1 MNDKRVTWS
10 IVSALLFVSASLLT
24 SPSHAQKSPGTDDG
38 ARALLAEFIK
48 PGADVKALSLKLR
61 PTKADYEAVF
71 EQPFATKLEAMYD
84 EPWKAGRLVIAG
96 KPGQTE
102 VLLRKVG
109 TAEIRKWSPE
119 ASDVLPGGYKRIA
132 SDVKPGQTMYTFKF
146 VKPGEKL
153 GMAYDGL
160 VYVNGQWRIF
170 PKAWRAKEEEK

>member
-1 MNDKRVTWS
+1 MNDKQIAFS
-10 IVSALLFVSASLLT
+10 IGSALLFVSALLLT
-24 SPSHAQKSPGTDDG
+24 SSSHAQRSPGTDDG

-71 EQPFATKLEAMYD
+71 EKPFATRLEAMYD
-84 EPWKAGRLVIAG
+84 APWKSGQIVIAG

-109 TAEIRKWSPE
+109 TAEIRKWSSE

-132 SDVKPGQTMYTFKF
+132 SDFKPGQTIYTFKF
-146 VKPGEKL
+146 VKSGEKL

-160 VYVNGQWRIF
+160 VYVNRQWRIF
-170 PKAWRAKEEEK
+170 PKAWRANEE